1 MLESKRQT
9 KIRNALIKDGYFVT
23 KLTVTSTPGIP
34 DLLAIKDGK
43 ALFIEV
49 KQPGN
54 NPTELQLFMHD
65 KLRSFGCE
73 VKVWTDYGTDYAT
86 VFRAET
92 DGSSTTESLQMDE
105 LDAGGYF

>member
-43 ALFIEV
+43 SLFIEV

-73 VKVWTDYGTDYAT
+73 VKVWTDYGTDYER
-86 VFRAET
+86 VFRGET
-92 DGSSTTESLQMDE
+92 NGSSTEESFQMDE
-105 LDAGGYF
+105 FDAGGYF

>member
-54 NPTELQLFMHD
+54 DPTELQLFMHN

-73 VKVWTDYGTDYAT
+73 VKVWTDYGTDYGKI
-86 VFRAET
+86 FRGET
-92 DGSSTTESLQMDE
+92 NGSSTEESIQVDKLDE
-105 LDAGGYF
+105 GRYF

>member
-54 NPTELQLFMHD
+54 DPTELQLFMHN

-73 VKVWTDYGTDYAT
+73 VKVWTDYGTDYGT
-86 VFRAET
+86 VFRGET

>member
-54 NPTELQLFMHD
+54 DPTELQLFMHD

-73 VKVWTDYGTDYAT
+73 VKVWTDYGTDYER

-92 DGSSTTESLQMDE
+92 DGSSTDESFRVDKLDE
-105 LDAGGYF
+105 GGYF

>member
-65 KLRSFGCE
+65 KLRGFGCE
-73 VKVWTDYGTDYAT
+73 VKVWTDYGTDYER
-86 VFRAET
+86 VFRGET
-92 DGSSTTESLQMDE
+92 NGSSTEESFQMDE
-105 LDAGGYF
+105 FDAGGYF

>member
-54 NPTELQLFMHD
+54 DPTELQLFMHD
-65 KLRSFGCE
+65 KLRGFGCE
-73 VKVWTDYGTDYAT
+73 VKVWTDYGTDYGI
-86 VFRAET
+86 RA
-92 DGSSTTESLQMDE
+92 DGSSTKKSIQMDE
-105 LDAGGYF
+105 FDEGGYF